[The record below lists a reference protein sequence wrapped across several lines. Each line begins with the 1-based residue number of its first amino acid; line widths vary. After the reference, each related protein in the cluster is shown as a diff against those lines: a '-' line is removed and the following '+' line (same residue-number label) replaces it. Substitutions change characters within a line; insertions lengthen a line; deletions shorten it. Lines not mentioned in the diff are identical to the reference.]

1 MKGLNQ
7 KLIVIMG
14 AIVAIAG
21 FATAQPLMVVGTGN
35 PDIDV
40 PAVQSAVDQGGTV
53 VLMGRFSFDRPP
65 TAPAAAIYNRMVTV
79 SKRVVIS
86 GAPDYQGRMPTIEAG
101 NWPFFIDAAGANVTI
116 ERLHFVAPKAGA
128 IWVYAAGG
136 LTIANCRIESLQP
149 TAEFG
154 MQAGQANP
162 LAGAIFVG
170 ADPHPPNAVNPG
182 MPGNFSGTLAILN
195 NDIEVGATTPGPQ
208 MLGIVMFAV
217 GKAPDKEV
225 DIYVSGNRIRN
236 LSEVAIN
243 FRLIGGRT
251 RTERN
256 VIVTGA
262 IGSSD
267 AIRIVGSG
275 SHLIAHN
282 SIDCGWPGG
291 VATAI
296 NVFAQASP
304 LPSEA
309 GAIIVDNEI
318 TMSAPQDA
326 VFASNSAGIQI
337 GGPAQGNAVLNNRIR
352 GRAAAAIMLFRR
364 NGATPGNNTFVSN
377 DLNDFQPSVANVF
390 LDAGATNT
398 VIVGSSTSLE
408 DHGTGTVVIPM
419 P

>member
-1 MKGLNQ
+1 MKALSQ
-7 KLIVIMG
+7 KLIVVIG
-14 AIVAIAG
+14 AIVAVAG
-21 FATAQPLMVVGTGN
+21 FAKAQPFMVVGTGN

-53 VLMGRFSFDRPP
+53 VLMGHFSFDRPP
-65 TAPAAAIYNRMVTV
+65 TAPAGAIYNRMVTV

-86 GAPDYQGRMPTIEAG
+86 GAPDYQGGMPTIQAG
-101 NWPFFIDAAGANVTI
+101 NWPFFVDAAGANVTI

-128 IWVYAAGG
+128 IWVYAVGG

-170 ADPHPPNAVNPG
+170 ADPHPPNAATPG
-182 MPGNFSGTLAILN
+182 SPGNFSGTLAILN
-195 NDIEVGATTPGPQ
+195 NDIDVGATSSGPQ
-208 MLGIVMFAV
+208 MLGVVMFAV
-217 GKAPDKEV
+217 GRYPDQEV
-225 DIYVSGNRIRN
+225 DIDVSGNRIRN
-236 LSEVAIN
+236 VSEVAIN

-352 GRAAAAIMLFRR
+352 GRAAAALMLFHR

-377 DLNDFQPSVANVF
+377 DLNDFRPSVANVF

-408 DHGTGTVVIPM
+408 DHGSGTVVIPM